1 MSIIHFLY
9 CGPSVN
15 FESENITES
24 QKAERSDYIK
34 CGSDALKFG
43 LCSGVVVVSLPVER
57 V

>member
-1 MSIIHFLY
+1 M
-9 CGPSVN
+9 SVN

-24 QKAERSDYIK
+24 QRAERSDYK